1 MKIDPRHLEILS
13 AVVEHGGITEA
24 AEVLHKTQ
32 PSLSRAITSLE
43 QRIGEPLFEKGKRP
57 LRPTPLCQALALK
70 GDVVREA
77 GQGASELVD
86 SFINGSAG
94 VIRVGGT
101 PVFIDGVVSYMLA
114 KYQLQHSDIKIEQS
128 YGYLAELVSQIN
140 GGTLD
145 VGIVPIEP
153 DAEPEGFT
161 FHRLLPGRNVIACSA
176 RHTLAKRPLVKLS
189 DLLNYSWIAPPATSP
204 LYHDLRL
211 VLNSLGV
218 TDFKVSFSGG
228 SLASLINVLAESDSL
243 TVLPYSVVYMMQNQ
257 ASITPLSLKIDHP
270 KRNLG
275 MLLLQQRATDRR
287 LERFCQFLNQEFDS
301 LSNRIHAT
309 ERESIW
315 RS

>member
-32 PSLSRAITSLE
+32 PSLSRSIASLE

-70 GDVVREA
+70 GDVIRES
-77 GQGASELVD
+77 GRSASELID

-101 PVFIDGVVSYMLA
+101 PVFIDGVVSHMLA
-114 KYQLQHSDIKIEQS
+114 KYQLQNSEIRIEQS

-140 GGTLD
+140 GGALD
-145 VGIVPIEP
+145 VGIVPMESG
-153 DAEPEGFT
+153 AEPEGFV
-161 FHRLLPGRNVIACSA
+161 FHRLLPGRNVVACSA
-176 RHTLAKRPLVKLS
+176 RHILAGRSSVKLS
-189 DLLNYSWIAPPATSP
+189 DLLNFPWIAPPATSP
-204 LYHDLRL
+204 LYHDLRS

-218 TDFKVSFSGG
+218 TNFKVSFSGG

-243 TVLPYSVVYMMQNQ
+243 TVLPYTVVYMMQHQ
-257 ASITPLSLKIDHP
+257 GAITPLSLNIDHP

-275 MLLLQQRATDRR
+275 ILLLQQKQTDRK
-287 LERFCQFLNQEFDS
+287 LERFCHFLNKEFES
-301 LSNRIHAT
+301 LKSRMHAT
-309 ERESIW
+309 QRESIW